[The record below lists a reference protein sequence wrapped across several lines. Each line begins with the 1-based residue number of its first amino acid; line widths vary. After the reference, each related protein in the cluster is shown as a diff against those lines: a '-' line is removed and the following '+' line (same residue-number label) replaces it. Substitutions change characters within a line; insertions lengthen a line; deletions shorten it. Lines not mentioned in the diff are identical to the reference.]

1 MLNYSITTILI
12 TNMHK
17 SLSSMPQESSLFTRH
32 FDSSTTWRTM
42 YSFQG
47 DSSASLTQLRM
58 EHEIIAWLSPSQWDF
73 LLGVSSS
80 PTIWS
85 WLFCMECHS
94 FIFTCGAW
102 LEVVFEF
109 EWEQPIL
116 VLEVNLISTPLD
128 MHQNELNG
136 DLPQIKIEC
145 DFIQTF
151 DHIPNTHQTWKVT
164 YAEQPN
170 ANQ

>member
-1 MLNYSITTILI
+1 MRFDQRMMNYWITTILI

-47 DSSASLTQLRM
+47 NSSASLTQLRM

-73 LLGVSSS
+73 LLGVGSS
-80 PTIWS
+80 PTVLS

-116 VLEVNLISTPLD
+116 LHWGQPYFNTSWHAPKWVKWWPST
-128 MHQNELNG
+128 N
-136 DLPQIKIEC
+136 
-145 DFIQTF
+145 
-151 DHIPNTHQTWKVT
+151 
-164 YAEQPN
+164 
-170 ANQ
+170 